1 MEEIILSEIALK
13 LADRSRGRHNPRV
26 VKKKMSSFPTKSRA
40 QPPPCSR
47 QPLIYKNYIL
57 IEMA

>member
-1 MEEIILSEIALK
+1 MEEIILIEIALK

-40 QPPPCSR
+40 QPPTPSR
-47 QPLIYKNYIL
+47 KRLIYKNHVL
-57 IEMA
+57 IEIN

>member
-1 MEEIILSEIALK
+1 MEEIILSEITLK

-47 QPLIYKNYIL
+47 QPLIYKS
-57 IEMA
+57 